1 MCGQRQWY
9 RRAAGK
15 HPSVVR
21 RVLHHQGGRHG
32 DRSGDQSF
40 DHRSSW
46 RAHLGHAQPCN
57 RCYVSLHPAHR
68 KDGNLMSTAATAS
81 PTEEPIIYVLD
92 DDLSVRS
99 SLEDLLASVGLR
111 SMLFGST
118 REFLDTPRPDAPG
131 CLILDIR
138 MPGMSGLDFQEHM
151 ARSGISLPVIFI
163 TGHGDIPMSVR
174 AMKAGAVEFL
184 TKPFRD
190 QDLLDAI
197 QQGLAQDRSRRQ
209 SAAVEAEL
217 QRRHASLN
225 LGEQQVMELVV
236 SGLLNKQIAARL
248 NVSEITV
255 KVRRGSVMRKMEADS
270 LADLV
275 KFAERLK
282 ELH

>member
-1 MCGQRQWY
+1 
-9 RRAAGK
+9 
-15 HPSVVR
+15 
-21 RVLHHQGGRHG
+21 
-32 DRSGDQSF
+32 
-40 DHRSSW
+40 
-46 RAHLGHAQPCN
+46 
-57 RCYVSLHPAHR
+57 
-68 KDGNLMSTAATAS
+68 MSIAATAS

>member
-1 MCGQRQWY
+1 
-9 RRAAGK
+9 
-15 HPSVVR
+15 
-21 RVLHHQGGRHG
+21 
-32 DRSGDQSF
+32 
-40 DHRSSW
+40 
-46 RAHLGHAQPCN
+46 
-57 RCYVSLHPAHR
+57 
-68 KDGNLMSTAATAS
+68 MSTVAAAS

-209 SAAVEAEL
+209 NAAVEAEL

>member
-1 MCGQRQWY
+1 
-9 RRAAGK
+9 
-15 HPSVVR
+15 
-21 RVLHHQGGRHG
+21 
-32 DRSGDQSF
+32 
-40 DHRSSW
+40 
-46 RAHLGHAQPCN
+46 
-57 RCYVSLHPAHR
+57 
-68 KDGNLMSTAATAS
+68 MSTAATAS
-81 PTEEPIIYVLD
+81 QTEEPIIYVLD

-209 SAAVEAEL
+209 SAAVGAGL

>member
-1 MCGQRQWY
+1 MNT
-9 RRAAGK
+9 
-15 HPSVVR
+15 V
-21 RVLHHQGGRHG
+21 
-32 DRSGDQSF
+32 
-40 DHRSSW
+40 
-46 RAHLGHAQPCN
+46 
-57 RCYVSLHPAHR
+57 
-68 KDGNLMSTAATAS
+68 ATVT
-81 PTEEPIIYVLD
+81 PPEEPIVYVID

-111 SMLFGST
+111 SLLFGST
-118 REFLDTPRPDAPG
+118 REFLETRRPDAPG

-151 ARSGISLPVIFI
+151 ARSGIFLPVIFI

-184 TKPFRD
+184 TKPFRE

-217 QRRHASLN
+217 QRRYASLN
-225 LGEQQVMELVV
+225 QGEQQVMDLVV
-236 SGLLNKQIAARL
+236 TGLLNKQIAARL

-275 KFAERLK
+275 KYAERLK
-282 ELH
+282 EL